1 MCWGSIMVWPEDLSN
16 ELPSPRP
23 DEPPMLRSDILD
35 ELNDHLQSTLE
46 DEQIKGKDE
55 EAAREL
61 VLSRF
66 GNPSTIAC

>member
-1 MCWGSIMVWPEDLSN
+1 
-16 ELPSPRP
+16 
-23 DEPPMLRSDILD
+23 MLRSDILD

-46 DEQIKGKDE
+46 YEQIKGKDE